1 MNLKVECELDA
12 AEDNN
17 EMLAITAHL
26 ILGSEKW
33 RWMEQSKLLS
43 SSKE

>member
-1 MNLKVECELDA
+1 MNLKVECALDA

-17 EMLAITAHL
+17 EMLAIMAHL

-33 RWMEQSKLLS
+33 WWMEQSNLLS